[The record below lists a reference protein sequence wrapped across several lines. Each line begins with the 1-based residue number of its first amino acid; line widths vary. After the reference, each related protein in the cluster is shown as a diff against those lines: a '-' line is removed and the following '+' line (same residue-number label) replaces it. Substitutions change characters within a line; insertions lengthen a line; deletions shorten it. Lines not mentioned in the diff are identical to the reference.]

1 MRIYLAVVI
10 ILLVGSCDENS
21 NEDSAGT
28 DNDYSLTISNIP
40 ETLDDGILSD
50 LEVTLKRND
59 DTVERGA
66 LAGATIA
73 MKISCATTEDKE
85 NKVLINKTVEAE
97 EGVADFGDIKVSEG
111 ICKVGEYSCDIDVS
125 LKINDKDIKD
135 RAKFAIEIE
144 ELSDKCPP
152 SKKDEDTEVQPPT
165 VAVGAG
171 KTFDITGRANDS
183 VELRKKSGA
192 GDDDHCQAL
201 LLQEEVDANGVVTK
215 IKEQGIIID
224 NAGNAKKL
232 FVVGTVDNCE
242 LYAGQKKIN
251 KQFTNTIENDGSS
264 ISIKTNPPED
274 THVEVALGNYP
285 NGTEDNPTVSLFISQ
300 GMSAVLPV
308 SNPSWSKQWE
318 KNTTPFSY
326 GVTSPEDSS
335 VEWQD
340 NMTNAMA
347 VLKVGDSWQTIGL
360 IVPTATLQISG
371 TMTAGSEFTVE
382 GRDGGILSLA
392 NKGDSSCGASLYQLV
407 VRDRLPHILK
417 KGSDIRMNANNQ
429 ASNLI
434 IAGNT
439 GNCQLKVGEEKV
451 AGTVVAMQ
459 NKDGASIIPKSS
471 DRGPITVVFGV
482 DPMPTSTISEMFVQ
496 VGTTITD
503 GMRYGKGEELQDN
516 IRIFPWTTTAD
527 TRSETHIA
535 WGTNSSARALF
546 RASKGELLHKWY
558 SIWLLEQIS
567 RFLLRAY
574 FVKFL

>member
-152 SKKDEDTEVQPPT
+152 NKDEDTEVQPPT

-171 KTFDITGRANDS
+171 KTFDITGSAGDS

-201 LLQEEVDANGVVTK
+201 LLQEEVDANGNLT
-215 IKEQGIIID
+215 IKEQGIVID
-224 NAGNAKKL
+224 NATGEAQKL
-232 FVVGTVDNCE
+232 FIVGTVDNCE
-242 LYAGQKKIN
+242 LWAGETKIN
-251 KQFTNTIENDGSS
+251 KQFTSTTENTGSS

-392 NKGDSSCGASLYQLV
+392 DKGGSCGASLYQYEASRGYV
-407 VRDRLPHILK
+407 ARMRV
-417 KGSDIRMNANNQ
+417 GSDIRRGDNGQ
-429 ASNLI
+429 AGRLV
-434 IAGNT
+434 IAGDPS
-439 GNCQLKVGEEKV
+439 NCQLMVGVEKV
-451 AGTVVAMQ
+451 AGTLVATP
-459 NKDGASIIPKSS
+459 NKEGASIADKLSNDATIQVILGS
-471 DRGPITVVFGV
+471 
-482 DPMPTSTISEMFVQ
+482 DPMPDSTVSELFIQ
-496 VGTTITD
+496 TGTT
-503 GMRYGKGEELQDN
+503 
-516 IRIFPWTTTAD
+516 D
-527 TRSETHIA
+527 T
-535 WGTNSSARALF
+535 WGTIMDGRRKQDHDAAILSWGDGQNTTFPLWGDNRRARALF
-546 RASKGELLHKWY
+546 KISTNKWY
-558 SIWLLEQIS
+558 SIG
-567 RFLLRAY
+567 Y
-574 FVKFL
+574 